1 MSLHVAG
8 DKFSTSNFPKVLM
21 SLPIEGSLNY
31 LAILILIIISLVV
44 ASAILI
50 INKIMGKKP
59 TLHARKKYDTYECGV
74 EYEGDA
80 HQQFSVRYY
89 LVGII
94 FLIFDVE
101 VVFMY
106 PWSIVYQSYIKT
118 GPLILLEMGLF
129 FMLLLGG
136 YLYLRLRGALSW
148 D

>member
-1 MSLHVAG
+1 M
-8 DKFSTSNFPKVLM
+8 N
-21 SLPIEGSLNY
+21 LPVEGSLDY
-31 LAILILIIISLVV
+31 LAILILMVISLVI
-44 ASAILI
+44 ASVILTL
-50 INKIMGKKP
+50 NKIMGRKP
-59 TLHARKKYDTYECGV
+59 AEVTKKKYDTYECGV

-106 PWSIVYQSYIKT
+106 PWTMVYQTYLKS
-118 GPLILLEMGLF
+118 GPLILAEMGLF
-129 FMLLLGG
+129 FVLLLGG
-136 YLYLRLRGALSW
+136 YFYLRMRGALSW

>member
-1 MSLHVAG
+1 M
-8 DKFSTSNFPKVLM
+8 F
-21 SLPIEGSLNY
+21 LPIEGSLNY
-31 LAILILIIISLVV
+31 LAILILSIIGVIIACAV
-44 ASAILI
+44 IG
-50 INKIMGKKP
+50 INKLFGQIPREVTK
-59 TLHARKKYDTYECGV
+59 KKYETYECGV

-106 PWSIVYQSYIKT
+106 PWTLVYQTYLKT

-129 FMLLLGG
+129 FVLLLGG
-136 YLYLRLRGALSW
+136 YFYLRMRGALSW

>member
-1 MSLHVAG
+1 
-8 DKFSTSNFPKVLM
+8 M

-31 LAILILIIISLVV
+31 LAILILMIIAVV
-44 ASAILI
+44 IASAVILI
-50 INKIMGKKP
+50 NRLMGKKP
-59 TLHARKKYDTYECGV
+59 SEKTKAKYDTYECGV
-74 EYEGDA
+74 AYEGDA

-106 PWSIVYQSYIKT
+106 PWTLVYKNYLTS

-129 FMLLLGG
+129 FVLLLGG
-136 YLYLRLRGALSW
+136 YFYLRLRGALSW

>member
-1 MSLHVAG
+1 ME
-8 DKFSTSNFPKVLM
+8 
-21 SLPIEGSLNY
+21 LPIEGSLNY
-31 LAILILIIISLVV
+31 LAILIMITIAVIIAAVLVV
-44 ASAILI
+44 
-50 INKIMGKKP
+50 INKILGRVP
-59 TLHARKKYDTYECGV
+59 REATRKKYDTYECGV
-74 EYEGDA
+74 EYEGNA

-89 LVGII
+89 LVGIV

-106 PWSIVYQSYIKT
+106 PWTLVYQTYLKS

>member
-1 MSLHVAG
+1 M
-8 DKFSTSNFPKVLM
+8 F
-21 SLPIEGSLNY
+21 LPIEGSLDY
-31 LAILILIIISLVV
+31 LAILILMIIGVVIAVAVIS
-44 ASAILI
+44 
-50 INKIMGKKP
+50 INKIMGQIPREATK
-59 TLHARKKYDTYECGV
+59 KKYETYECGV

-106 PWSIVYQSYIKT
+106 PWTLVYQTYLKT

-129 FMLLLGG
+129 FVLLLGG
-136 YLYLRLRGALSW
+136 YFYLRLRGALSW

>member
-1 MSLHVAG
+1 M
-8 DKFSTSNFPKVLM
+8 N
-21 SLPIEGSLNY
+21 LPVEGSLDY
-31 LAILILIIISLVV
+31 LAILILTVLSLVIATV
-44 ASAILI
+44 ILTL
-50 INKIMGKKP
+50 NKILGRV
-59 TLHARKKYDTYECGV
+59 AREATKKKYDTYECGV
-74 EYEGDA
+74 EYVGDA

-106 PWSIVYQSYIKT
+106 PWTLVFQTYLKS
-118 GPLILLEMGLF
+118 GPMVLMEMGLF

-136 YLYLRLRGALSW
+136 YFYLRMRGALSW

>member
-1 MSLHVAG
+1 MY
-8 DKFSTSNFPKVLM
+8 
-21 SLPIEGSLNY
+21 LPIEGSLNY
-31 LAILILIIISLVV
+31 LAILILMIVGVV
-44 ASAILI
+44 IAVAILSL
-50 INKIMGKKP
+50 NKLFGQR
-59 TLHARKKYDTYECGV
+59 ARETTKKKYETYECGV

-106 PWSIVYQSYIKT
+106 PWTLVFQTYAKA

-136 YLYLRLRGALSW
+136 YFYLRLRGALSW

>member
-1 MSLHVAG
+1 MNSF
-8 DKFSTSNFPKVLM
+8 D
-21 SLPIEGSLNY
+21 GSLNY
-31 LAILILIIISLVV
+31 LAILVLMVISVIIS
-44 ASAILI
+44 SAIII
-50 INKIMGKKP
+50 INKVFGKKP
-59 TLHARKKYDTYECGV
+59 SEVTKIKYDTYECGV
-74 EYEGDA
+74 PPEGSA

-106 PWSIVYQSYIKT
+106 PFTLVYQTYLKS

-136 YLYLRLRGALSW
+136 YLYLRLRGAFSW
-148 D
+148 E

>member
-1 MSLHVAG
+1 
-8 DKFSTSNFPKVLM
+8 M

-31 LAILILIIISLVV
+31 LAILILMVLAVV
-44 ASAILI
+44 IASAIILV
-50 INKIMGKKP
+50 NKVMGKRP
-59 TLHARKKYDTYECGV
+59 SEATLKKYETYECGV
-74 EYEGDA
+74 AYEGDA

-106 PWSIVYQSYIKT
+106 PWTLVYHTYLKA
-118 GPLILLEMGLF
+118 GPLILIEMSIF
-129 FMLLLGG
+129 FALLLCG
-136 YLYLRLRGALSW
+136 YFYLRLRGALSW

>member
-1 MSLHVAG
+1 
-8 DKFSTSNFPKVLM
+8 M
-21 SLPIEGSLNY
+21 SLPVEGSLNY
-31 LAILILIIISLVV
+31 LAILILMIISVV
-44 ASAILI
+44 IASVI
-50 INKIMGKKP
+50 IMTNKIFGKKS
-59 TLHARKKYDTYECGV
+59 TEINAKKYETYECGV
-74 EYEGDA
+74 GFEGDA

-106 PWSIVYQSYIKT
+106 PWTLVYHTYLKS
-118 GPLILLEMGLF
+118 GPLILIEMGLF
-129 FMLLLGG
+129 FVLLLGG

>member
-1 MSLHVAG
+1 M
-8 DKFSTSNFPKVLM
+8 N
-21 SLPIEGSLNY
+21 LPIEGSLDY
-31 LAILILIIISLVV
+31 LAILILTLISLVI
-44 ASAILI
+44 ASVILVL
-50 INKIMGKKP
+50 NKIMGRVPREVTK
-59 TLHARKKYDTYECGV
+59 KKYDTYECGV

-106 PWSIVYQSYIKT
+106 PWTMVYQTYLKS
-118 GPLILLEMGLF
+118 GPMVLMEMGLF
-129 FMLLLGG
+129 FVLLLGG
-136 YLYLRLRGALSW
+136 YFYLRMRGALSW

>member
-1 MSLHVAG
+1 M
-8 DKFSTSNFPKVLM
+8 F
-21 SLPIEGSLNY
+21 LPIEGSLNY
-31 LAILILIIISLVV
+31 LAVLILMIIAVV
-44 ASAILI
+44 IAVAVIG
-50 INKIMGKKP
+50 INKIMGQVPREITK
-59 TLHARKKYDTYECGV
+59 KKYDTYECGV

-89 LVGII
+89 LIGII

-106 PWSIVYQSYIKT
+106 PWTIVYQTYLKS

-129 FMLLLGG
+129 FTLLLGG

>member
-1 MSLHVAG
+1 MY
-8 DKFSTSNFPKVLM
+8 
-21 SLPIEGSLNY
+21 LPIEGSLNY
-31 LAILILIIISLVV
+31 LAILILTIIGIVIAVAIIS
-44 ASAILI
+44 
-50 INKIMGKKP
+50 INKIFGQRPREITK
-59 TLHARKKYDTYECGV
+59 KKYETYECGV
-74 EYEGDA
+74 EYEGNA

-106 PWSIVYQSYIKT
+106 PWTLVFQTYAKA

-136 YLYLRLRGALSW
+136 YFYLRLRGALSW

>member
-1 MSLHVAG
+1 M
-8 DKFSTSNFPKVLM
+8 N
-21 SLPIEGSLNY
+21 LPIEGSLDY
-31 LAILILIIISLVV
+31 LAILILMLISLVI
-44 ASAILI
+44 ASVILTL
-50 INKIMGKKP
+50 NKIMGRV
-59 TLHARKKYDTYECGV
+59 ARESTKKKYDTYECGV

-106 PWSIVYQSYIKT
+106 PWTLVYHTYLKS
-118 GPLILLEMGLF
+118 GPMILAEMGLF
-129 FMLLLGG
+129 FVLLLGG

>member
-1 MSLHVAG
+1 
-8 DKFSTSNFPKVLM
+8 M

-31 LAILILIIISLVV
+31 LAILILVIISLVV
-44 ASAILI
+44 SSAILI
-50 INKIMGKKP
+50 INKVLGKKP
-59 TLHARKKYDTYECGV
+59 KEITKKKYDTYECGV

-94 FLIFDVE
+94 FLLFDVE

-106 PWSIVYQSYIKT
+106 PWSVVYQSYLKT
-118 GPLILLEMGLF
+118 GPLILIEMGLF
-129 FMLLLGG
+129 FVLLLGG

>member
-1 MSLHVAG
+1 MLLQPES
-8 DKFSTSNFPKVLM
+8 
-21 SLPIEGSLNY
+21 IINY
-31 LAILILIIISLVV
+31 LSILILIFIAVVIATAIIS
-44 ASAILI
+44 
-50 INKIMGKKP
+50 INKIFGTRPKDVTP
-59 TLHARKKYDTYECGV
+59 KKYETYECGV
-74 EYEGDA
+74 EYEGNA

-89 LVGII
+89 LIGII

-106 PWSIVYQSYIKT
+106 PWTLVYHTYLKT

-136 YLYLRLRGALSW
+136 YFYLRLRGALSW

>member
-1 MSLHVAG
+1 
-8 DKFSTSNFPKVLM
+8 M

-31 LAILILIIISLVV
+31 LSILILMIIALVV
-44 ASAILI
+44 TSAIVI
-50 INKIMGKKP
+50 INQVFGKKGVISSVKK
-59 TLHARKKYDTYECGV
+59 HATYESGV
-74 EYEGDA
+74 HPEGDA

-106 PWSIVYQSYIKT
+106 PWTLTYHTYLKS

-129 FMLLLGG
+129 FILLLGG
-136 YLYLRLRGALSW
+136 YIYLRLRGALSW

>member
-1 MSLHVAG
+1 M
-8 DKFSTSNFPKVLM
+8 D
-21 SLPIEGSLNY
+21 LPIEGSLNY
-31 LAILILIIISLVV
+31 LAILILMIIALAIAGIVV
-44 ASAILI
+44 F
-50 INKIMGKKP
+50 INKIMGIKP
-59 TLHARKKYDTYECGV
+59 KEPTAIKYETYECGV
-74 EYEGDA
+74 DYKGNA
-80 HQQFSVRYY
+80 HEQFSVRYY

-106 PWSIVYQSYIKT
+106 PWTLVYKT
-118 GPLILLEMGLF
+118 YLKSGPLILLEMGLF

>member
-1 MSLHVAG
+1 
-8 DKFSTSNFPKVLM
+8 M
-21 SLPIEGSLNY
+21 SLPIEGSIDY
-31 LAILILIIISLVV
+31 LAIIILIALAVTIAGIVV
-44 ASAILI
+44 SV
-50 INKIMGKKP
+50 NKLLGKKITEITP
-59 TLHARKKYDTYECGV
+59 KKYDTYECGV
-74 EYEGDA
+74 GYEGNA

-106 PWSIVYQSYIKT
+106 PWTLVYKHYLTQ
-118 GPLILLEMGLF
+118 GPIILLEMGLF

-136 YLYLRLRGALSW
+136 YLYLRLRGALRW

>member
-1 MSLHVAG
+1 M
-8 DKFSTSNFPKVLM
+8 F
-21 SLPIEGSLNY
+21 LPIEGSLDY
-31 LAILILIIISLVV
+31 LAILILMIIGVIIACAV
-44 ASAILI
+44 IG
-50 INKIMGKKP
+50 INKLFGQIPREVTK
-59 TLHARKKYDTYECGV
+59 KKYETYECGV

-106 PWSIVYQSYIKT
+106 PWTLVYQTYLKT

-129 FMLLLGG
+129 FVLLLGG
-136 YLYLRLRGALSW
+136 YFYLRLRGALSW

>member
-1 MSLHVAG
+1 
-8 DKFSTSNFPKVLM
+8 M

-31 LAILILIIISLVV
+31 LSILILIIISLIVT
-44 ASAILI
+44 SAVLL
-50 INKIMGKKP
+50 INKILGK
-59 TLHARKKYDTYECGV
+59 HATGSTPKKFETYESGV
-74 EYEGDA
+74 KPVGDA

-89 LVGII
+89 LIGII

-106 PWSIVYQSYIKT
+106 PWTLVYHNYLKA
-118 GPLILLEMGLF
+118 GPVILLEMGLF
-129 FMLLLGG
+129 FVLLLGG

>member
-1 MSLHVAG
+1 MG
-8 DKFSTSNFPKVLM
+8 
-21 SLPIEGSLNY
+21 LPIESSLNY
-31 LAILILIIISLVV
+31 FSVLVLMIIALVV
-44 ASAILI
+44 TSAIVI
-50 INKIMGKKP
+50 INQILGKRAEAS
-59 TLHARKKYDTYECGV
+59 TAKKFETYESGV
-74 EYEGDA
+74 KPVGDA

-106 PWSIVYQSYIKT
+106 PWTLVYQSYIKT

-129 FMLLLGG
+129 FLLLLGG
-136 YLYLRLRGALSW
+136 YFYLRLRGALSW

>member
-1 MSLHVAG
+1 M
-8 DKFSTSNFPKVLM
+8 F
-21 SLPIEGSLNY
+21 LPIEGSLDY
-31 LAILILIIISLVV
+31 LAILILIIIALVIACAV
-44 ASAILI
+44 IG
-50 INKIMGKKP
+50 INKLLGTIPKEVTK
-59 TLHARKKYDTYECGV
+59 KKYETYECGV
-74 EYEGDA
+74 DLEGDA

-106 PWSIVYQSYIKT
+106 PWTIVYQTYLKS

-129 FMLLLGG
+129 FTLLLGG
-136 YLYLRLRGALSW
+136 YFYLRLRGALSW

>member
-1 MSLHVAG
+1 
-8 DKFSTSNFPKVLM
+8 M

-31 LAILILIIISLVV
+31 LSVLVLMILAVIIAAAVIV
-44 ASAILI
+44 
-50 INKIMGKKP
+50 INKFI
-59 TLHARKKYDTYECGV
+59 ARKARASTPKKFETYESGV
-74 EYEGDA
+74 APVGDA

-106 PWSIVYQSYIKT
+106 PWTLTYHTYLKS
-118 GPLILLEMGLF
+118 GPLILIEMGLF
-129 FMLLLGG
+129 FVLLLGG